1 MGIVIYMTL
10 STNILDL
17 EKAKFVDDSGNICI
31 RAVAT
36 TASGDSSALVSSV
49 KDLEKGKFVEDD
61 SGDIS
66 VVCLAV

>member
-1 MGIVIYMTL
+1 MTL

-17 EKAKFVDDSGNICI
+17 EKAKFVDESGDVCI

-36 TASGDSSALVSSV
+36 SASGDSSALTDDI

-61 SGDIS
+61 NGDIS
-66 VVCLAV
+66 MVCLAV